1 MNNESR
7 WGATSEWQT
16 SQCWSASTWLPCP
29 PDWIPFPSSLSLRWV
44 VLVIFLRLIFVID
57 HLHFYTFSPASVTLQ
72 SCDNL
77 SAYSAPLGCYLWSR
91 WEHIV
96 FCRFA
101 YIFTA
106 TRGCFLLCIRAL
118 CFQPM
123 FTMLYT
129 YCIVSHVMWPNEG
142 KHELLRFSLCQSK
155 CQLVW
160 WHWHWVGDSI

>member
-29 PDWIPFPSSLSLRWV
+29 PDWIPFPSSLSLRRV
-44 VLVIFLRLIFVID
+44 VLVIFLTLIFVID
-57 HLHFYTFSPASVTLQ
+57 HLHFYTFFPASVTLQ

-77 SAYSAPLGCYLWSR
+77 SACSAPLGCYSWSR
-91 WEHIV
+91 WEHRV

-106 TRGCFLLCIRAL
+106 TRGCFSLLHTISCFVFFVFSTHVYRAL
-118 CFQPM
+118 YILHCK
-123 FTMLYT
+123 
-129 YCIVSHVMWPNEG
+129 SRHVTEWG
-142 KHELLRFSLCQSK
+142 QA
-155 CQLVW
+155 
-160 WHWHWVGDSI
+160 